1 MKIIIYTKTI
11 MHDFSLKTNF
21 NQNGVLNSTDKEA
34 SQPYLRN
41 REAYFQEAS
50 LSFAFWDKFNTILQ
64 IVFLSMTILYTVGAT
79 NYHR

>member
-50 LSFAFWDKFNTILQ
+50 
-64 IVFLSMTILYTVGAT
+64 
-79 NYHR
+79 